1 MTPVDRPERP
11 RSDPDEARA
20 RAADTAYDDGW
31 NLPRKSRFGL
41 ARKDET

>member
-1 MTPVDRPERP
+1 MTASPPFERRPF
-11 RSDPDEARA
+11 DPDEARR

-41 ARKDET
+41 AKKDET